1 LIFIGFL
8 PFQLFFD
15 NADILALFTL
25 IEKLC
30 GSGVETIGDSKFILS
45 AAEGIGEKEVDCFG

>member
-1 LIFIGFL
+1 
-8 PFQLFFD
+8 
-15 NADILALFTL
+15 LALFTL